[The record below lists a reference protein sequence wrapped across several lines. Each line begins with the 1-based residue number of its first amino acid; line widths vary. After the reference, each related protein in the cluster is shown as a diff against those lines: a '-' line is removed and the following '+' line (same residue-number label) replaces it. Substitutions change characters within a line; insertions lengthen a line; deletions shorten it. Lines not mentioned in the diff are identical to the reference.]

1 MNNITVPNFFQSR
14 DWSNTHTQVIMTIK
28 LVIGK
33 LNLQYCDKC
42 EECNKSSRQNVLGAL
57 GTRNLLGRSST
68 FSPIKEG
75 HR

>member
-42 EECNKSSRQNVLGAL
+42 EECNKSSRQNVFG
-57 GTRNLLGRSST
+57 
-68 FSPIKEG
+68 P
-75 HR
+75 